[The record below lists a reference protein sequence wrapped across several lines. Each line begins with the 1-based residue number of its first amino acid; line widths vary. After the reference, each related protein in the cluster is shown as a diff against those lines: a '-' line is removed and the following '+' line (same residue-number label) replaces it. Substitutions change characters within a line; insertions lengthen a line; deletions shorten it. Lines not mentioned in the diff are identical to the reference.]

1 MLAMAS
7 AQATKNQCPSEAVT
21 SNNREANTVIKTLTH
36 LPHPVENAAALAG
49 HFTDLAPPLND
60 RQAHLEAS
68 RCLYCY
74 DAPCVNACPSDID
87 IPSFI
92 RNIHQDN
99 VQGAAQK
106 ILSANILG
114 GSCARV
120 CPTEIL
126 CQQACVRNNDH
137 ECAPVLIGLL
147 QRYAVDN
154 AHFSEHPFPRAAAT
168 GKRIAVVGAGPAG
181 LSCAHRSAMHGH
193 DVVIFEAREKAGGLN
208 EYGIAKYKLVD
219 DYAQKELDFLLQI
232 GGIEIR
238 HGQKLG
244 ENLTLSDLHQQ
255 FDAVFLGLGLNA
267 SKQLGLNHEDAP
279 GLLAATEYIR
289 ELRQADDLTQ
299 LPLAD
304 HCIVL
309 GAGNTAIDMA
319 VQMARLGAH
328 DVNLVYRRGV
338 EDMGATHHEQD
349 IAKAN
354 QVRLLTWAQP
364 EEVLLDA
371 QGHVRGMRFA
381 RTQLVEGRLQT
392 TGETFELVADAIFK
406 AIGQAFDSSALSD
419 PLARELKRQG
429 DRIAVDEQ
437 LRTSIPGVYAG
448 GDCTSL
454 DQDLTVQAVQHGKLA
469 AEAINAQL
477 MLNVEAA

>member
-1 MLAMAS
+1 MGPVQTPKSTAHQRQHL
-7 AQATKNQCPSEAVT
+7 
-21 SNNREANTVIKTLTH
+21 NNPEANTVIKTLNH
-36 LPHPVENAAALAG
+36 LPHPHENAAALAG
-49 HFTDLAPPLND
+49 HFSDLAPPLNA

-126 CQQACVRNNDH
+126 CQQACVRNNAQ

-154 AHFSEHPFPRAAAT
+154 AHFNAHPFQRAAAT

-193 DVVIFEAREKAGGLN
+193 EVVIFEAREKAGGLN

-238 HGQKLG
+238 HGHKLG
-244 ENLTLSDLHQQ
+244 ENLTLSELHQQ
-255 FDAVFLGLGLNA
+255 FDAVFLGLGLAA
-267 SKQLGLNHEDAP
+267 SKQLGLACEEAP
-279 GLLAATEYIR
+279 GLLAATDYIR

-304 HCIVL
+304 RCIVL

-319 VQMARLGAH
+319 VQMARLGAR

-338 EDMGATHHEQD
+338 EDMGATGHEQD

-364 EEVLLDA
+364 QDVLLDDS
-371 QGHVRGMRFA
+371 GHVRGMRFA
-381 RTQLVEGRLQT
+381 RTTLVEGRLLT
-392 TGETFELVADAIFK
+392 TGETFELAADAIFK
-406 AIGQAFDSSALSD
+406 AIGQAFDSSALAD
-419 PLARELKRQG
+419 PLARELR
-429 DRIAVDEQ
+429 RIGERIEVDAN

>member
-1 MLAMAS
+1 M
-7 AQATKNQCPSEAVT
+7 
-21 SNNREANTVIKTLTH
+21 IDTLNH
-36 LPHPVENAAALAG
+36 LPRPDADAAELADRFG
-49 HFTDLAPPLND
+49 DLAPPLNA
-60 RQAHLEAS
+60 RQAALESA

-74 DAPCVNACPSDID
+74 DAPCINACPSEID

-92 RNIHQDN
+92 RNISHEN
-99 VQGAAQK
+99 VQGAAEK

-126 CQQACVRNNDH
+126 CQQACVRNNAQ

-154 AHFSEHPFPRAAAT
+154 AQFSEHPFKRAPAS

-181 LSCAHRSAMHGH
+181 LSCAHRLALHGH
-193 DVVIFEAREKAGGLN
+193 EVVIFEAREKAGGLN

-219 DYAQKELDFLLQI
+219 DFAQRELEFLLQV

-238 HGQKLG
+238 HGHRLG
-244 ENLTLSDLHQQ
+244 VDLSLSDLHQQ
-255 FDAVFLGLGLNA
+255 FDSVFLAVGLAA
-267 SKQLGLNHEDAP
+267 SRQLGLADEDGP
-279 GLLAATEYIR
+279 GMLAATDYIR
-289 ELRQADDLTQ
+289 ELRQAEDLSQ

-304 HCIVL
+304 RCIVL

-319 VQMARLGAH
+319 VQMSKLGARE
-328 DVNLVYRRGV
+328 VNLVYRRGF
-338 EDMGATHHEQD
+338 EAMGATGHEQD

-364 EEVLLDA
+364 QQVLLND
-371 QGHVRGMRFA
+371 QGQVCGMRFA
-381 RTQLVEGRLQT
+381 RTCLKHGRLQT
-392 TGETFELVADAIFK
+392 TGETFELPADAIFK
-406 AIGQAFDSSALSD
+406 AIGQAFDGAALSD
-419 PLARELKRQG
+419 PLARELQRQG
-429 DRIAVDEQ
+429 ERIWVDAQ
-437 LRTSIPGVYAG
+437 MRTSIPGIYAG
-448 GDCTSL
+448 GDCTAL

-469 AEAINAQL
+469 AEAIHSHL
-477 MLNVEAA
+477 TLSVEVA

>member
-1 MLAMAS
+1 
-7 AQATKNQCPSEAVT
+7 
-21 SNNREANTVIKTLTH
+21 
-36 LPHPVENAAALAG
+36 
-49 HFTDLAPPLND
+49 
-60 RQAHLEAS
+60 
-68 RCLYCY
+68 
-74 DAPCVNACPSDID
+74 
-87 IPSFI
+87 
-92 RNIHQDN
+92 
-99 VQGAAQK
+99 
-106 ILSANILG
+106 
-114 GSCARV
+114 
-120 CPTEIL
+120 
-126 CQQACVRNNDH
+126 
-137 ECAPVLIGLL
+137 
-147 QRYAVDN
+147 
-154 AHFSEHPFPRAAAT
+154 
-168 GKRIAVVGAGPAG
+168 
-181 LSCAHRSAMHGH
+181 MHGH

-244 ENLTLSDLHQQ
+244 ANLTLSELHPQ

-267 SKQLGLNHEDAP
+267 SKRLGLAHEDAP
-279 GLLAATEYIR
+279 GLLAATDYIR

-299 LPLAD
+299 LPLAER
-304 HCIVL
+304 CIVL

-319 VQMARLGAH
+319 VQMARLGAR
-328 DVNLVYRRGV
+328 DVNLVYRRGAA
-338 EDMGATHHEQD
+338 DMGATHHEQD

-364 EEVLLDA
+364 EQVLLDD
-371 QGHVRGMRFA
+371 QGRVRGMRFA
-381 RTQLVEGRLQT
+381 RTDLVEGRLQT
-392 TGETFELVADAIFK
+392 TGETFELAADAIFK
-406 AIGQAFDSSALSD
+406 AIGQSFDDSALSD

-429 DRIAVDEQ
+429 ERIAVDEH

-454 DQDLTVQAVQHGKLA
+454 DQDLTVQAVQHGKRA

>member
-1 MLAMAS
+1 MIQPL
-7 AQATKNQCPSEAVT
+7 N
-21 SNNREANTVIKTLTH
+21 H
-36 LPHPVENAAALAG
+36 LPHSQEDPTTLAAR
-49 HFTDLAPPLND
+49 FCDLAPPLNA

-74 DAPCVNACPSDID
+74 DAPCVNACPSEID

-99 VQGAAQK
+99 VQGAAQR

-120 CPTEIL
+120 CPTEVL
-126 CQQACVRNNDH
+126 CQQACVRNNAQ

-154 AHFSEHPFPRAAAT
+154 AHFGEHPFKRAAAS

-193 DVVIFEAREKAGGLN
+193 DVVIFEARDKAGGLN

-219 DYAQKELDFLLQI
+219 DYAQRELDFLLEI

-244 ENLTLSDLHQQ
+244 DNLSLSDLHQQ
-255 FDAVFLGLGLNA
+255 FDAVFLGLGLAA
-267 SKQLGLNHEDAP
+267 SKQLGLSDEQAP

-289 ELRQADDLTQ
+289 ELRQADDLSQ

-304 HCIVL
+304 RCIVL

-319 VQMARLGAH
+319 VQMARLGAR
-328 DVNLVYRRGV
+328 DVSLVYRRGL
-338 EDMGATHHEQD
+338 EDMGATVHEQD

-364 EEVLLDA
+364 QQVLLDDS
-371 QGHVRGMRFA
+371 GVVRGMRFS
-381 RTQLVEGRLQT
+381 RTHLESGRLVI
-392 TGETFELVADAIFK
+392 GSETFDLPADAIFK
-406 AIGQAFDSSALSD
+406 AIGQAFDDDALVD
-419 PLARELKRQG
+419 PLARELKRQDG
-429 DRIAVDEQ
+429 RILVDEH

-469 AEAINAQL
+469 AEAINAHL

>member
-1 MLAMAS
+1 MINSL
-7 AQATKNQCPSEAVT
+7 N
-21 SNNREANTVIKTLTH
+21 H
-36 LPHPVENAAALAG
+36 LPHPLEDGATLAG
-49 HFTDLAPPLND
+49 HFSDLAPPLTA
-60 RQAHLEAS
+60 RQAEVEAS

-74 DAPCVNACPSDID
+74 DAPCVNACPSEID

-126 CQQACVRNNDH
+126 CQHACVRNNAE

-147 QRYAVDN
+147 QRYAIDN
-154 AHFSEHPFPRAAAT
+154 AHFREHPFQRAAAT

-193 DVVIFEAREKAGGLN
+193 EVVIFEAREKAGGLN

-219 DYAQKELDFLLQI
+219 DFAQHELDFLLQI

-238 HGQKLG
+238 HGHKLG
-244 ENLTLSDLHQQ
+244 DNLSLSDLHQQ
-255 FDAVFLGLGLNA
+255 FDAVFLGLGLAA
-267 SKQLGLNHEDAP
+267 SKQLGLPHEDAP
-279 GLLAATEYIR
+279 GLLAATDYIR
-289 ELRQADDLTQ
+289 ELRQSDDLSQ
-299 LPLAD
+299 LPLAE

-319 VQMARLGAH
+319 VQMARLGAR
-328 DVNLVYRRGV
+328 DVNLVYRRGL
-338 EDMGATHHEQD
+338 EEMGATDHEQD

-354 QVRLLTWAQP
+354 QVRLMTWAQP

-371 QGHVRGMRFA
+371 KGQVRGMRFA
-381 RTQLVEGRLQT
+381 RTRLDEGRLVN
-392 TGETFELVADAIFK
+392 TGETFELAADAIFK
-406 AIGQAFDSSALSD
+406 AIGQSFDEHALSD
-419 PLARELKRQG
+419 PLACQLQRQG
-429 DRIAVDEQ
+429 GRIQVDEQ
-437 LRTSIPGVYAG
+437 MRTSIPGVYAG

-469 AEAINAQL
+469 AHAMHAQL

>member
-1 MLAMAS
+1 MINSL
-7 AQATKNQCPSEAVT
+7 N
-21 SNNREANTVIKTLTH
+21 H
-36 LPHPVENAAALAG
+36 LPHPLEDGATLAG
-49 HFTDLAPPLND
+49 HFSDLAPPLTA
-60 RQAHLEAS
+60 RQAEVEAS

-74 DAPCVNACPSDID
+74 DAPCVNACPSEID

-126 CQQACVRNNDH
+126 CQHACVRNNAE

-147 QRYAVDN
+147 QRYAIDN
-154 AHFSEHPFPRAAAT
+154 AHFREHPFQRAAAT

-193 DVVIFEAREKAGGLN
+193 EVVIFEAREKAGGLN

-219 DYAQKELDFLLQI
+219 DFAQHELDFLLQI

-238 HGQKLG
+238 HGHKLG
-244 ENLTLSDLHQQ
+244 DNLSLSDLHQQ
-255 FDAVFLGLGLNA
+255 FDAVFLGLGLAA
-267 SKQLGLNHEDAP
+267 SKQLGLPHEDAP
-279 GLLAATEYIR
+279 GLLAATDYIR
-289 ELRQADDLTQ
+289 ELRQSDDLSQ
-299 LPLAD
+299 LPLAE

-319 VQMARLGAH
+319 VQMARLGAR
-328 DVNLVYRRGV
+328 DVNLVYRRGL
-338 EDMGATHHEQD
+338 EEMGATDHEQD

-354 QVRLLTWAQP
+354 QVRLMTWAQP

-371 QGHVRGMRFA
+371 KGQVRGMRFA
-381 RTQLVEGRLQT
+381 RTRLDEGRLVN
-392 TGETFELVADAIFK
+392 TGETFELAADAIFK
-406 AIGQAFDSSALSD
+406 AIGQSFDEHALSD
-419 PLARELKRQG
+419 PLAGQLQRQG
-429 DRIAVDEQ
+429 GRIQVDEQ
-437 LRTSIPGVYAG
+437 MRTSIPGVYAG

-469 AEAINAQL
+469 AHAIHAQL